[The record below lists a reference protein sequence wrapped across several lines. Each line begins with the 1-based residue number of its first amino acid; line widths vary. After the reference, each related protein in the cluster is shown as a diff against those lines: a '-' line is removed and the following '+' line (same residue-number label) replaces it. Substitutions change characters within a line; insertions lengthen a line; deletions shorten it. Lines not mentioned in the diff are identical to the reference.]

1 MTFDPIEAKRTARYT
16 RQELKEFWTGPLHVK
31 QKLFR
36 ENRAKYEELHL
47 AGEQEGLLG
56 PSLIKPAAPN
66 TPYRPPAKTYTPGEL
81 KLRGEFTESYCRELF
96 ASGNSSAAKALF
108 ETDPE
113 RYQDAKD
120 ASISFGI
127 LPPRS
132 TPRPPAPPVV
142 EPEPLHRISNE
153 LALES
158 GLPPGTSVPWPQFEQ
173 LIEQKLAR
181 ARKVQADAAAKLEA
195 DRQTELATLT
205 AKQQADQAQRDQKQR
220 DLDRLAELIAPKP
233 IVTPE
238 APAVAVQT
246 GYCCGK
252 SEGRGSVTSRIRRV
266 ETRLHKCKSGS
277 PPLFDLFRVVS
288 LALFEW

>member
-1 MTFDPIEAKRTARYT
+1 MTFDPIADKRNQKYT
-16 RQELKEFWTGPLHVK
+16 REELTSFFKGSAAVAQRLKKENPAKYQEL
-31 QKLFR
+31 R
-36 ENRAKYEELHL
+36 RSAEEM
-47 AGEQEGLLG
+47 GIVG
-56 PSLIKPAAPN
+56 PSLIGTPAPN
-66 TPYRPPAKTYTPGEL
+66 VPYKPPTRSYSADEL
-81 KLRGEFTESYCRELF
+81 KLRGDFTESYCRELF

-108 ETDPE
+108 EADPE

-195 DRQTELATLT
+195 DRQMELATLT

-233 IVTPE
+233 TETPE
-238 APAVAVQT
+238 AHDVAVQRAIAAE
-246 GYCCGK
+246 K
-252 SEGRGSVTSRIRRV
+252 AV
-266 ETRLHKCKSGS
+266 
-277 PPLFDLFRVVS
+277 
-288 LALFEW
+288 AA